1 MKKMKVVKK
10 VSSGRRGVN
19 SKAAFIY
26 KLLVKPTGNN

>member
-1 MKKMKVVKK
+1 MKKLKIVKK
-10 VSSGRRGVN
+10 VNSGRRGVK